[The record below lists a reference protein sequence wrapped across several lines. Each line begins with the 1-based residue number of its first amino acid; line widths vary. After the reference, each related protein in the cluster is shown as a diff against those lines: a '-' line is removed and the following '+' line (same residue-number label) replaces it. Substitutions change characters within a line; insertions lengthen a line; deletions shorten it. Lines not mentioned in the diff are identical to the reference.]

1 MRSETLLKQHSHPLE
16 ESQKSEPFFVE
27 YGNVVTLKFRK
38 FNFARGFIIL
48 YNLVSNSRLMIQTE
62 FIRDTNA
69 LRIQCQL
76 CRL

>member
-1 MRSETLLKQHSHPLE
+1 MRSETLPKQRSHLLE
-16 ESQKSEPFFVE
+16 GSQKSEPFFVE

-38 FNFARGFIIL
+38 FNFERGFIIHLELETRL
-48 YNLVSNSRLMIQTE
+48 YKMIRTE

-76 CRL
+76 RRL